1 LKFKVTAK
9 EHKFQDMVLLKSDMV
24 KFEGYWSGVMTDPET
39 QQNVTI
45 DHFPGLV
52 ETADSIF

>member
-1 LKFKVTAK
+1 
-9 EHKFQDMVLLKSDMV
+9 MVLLKSDMV
-24 KFEGYWSGVMTDPET
+24 KFEGYWSGILIDPET